1 MSPFLF
7 RANPYFRKESLRYRC
22 RLAEKKETGYHKDTR
37 DSYTYSNFCSI
48 LLSSRLYCRFWNRT
62 KSAAHRGSRTLPPV
76 RNCTSPR
83 RIFFLFGTIIYL
95 LFSDFKLFPK
105 KYSSRRQYL
114 TEPSLLICTLLIS
127 LLFPMKYPS
136 QPSGRDSILSAASN
150 LLQRLPPETSV
161 TFLGSFCVSRIK
173 NEGTFL
179 IKHKIF
185 AFTAILFPAR
195 R

>member
-1 MSPFLF
+1 MLELISLSPFLF

-95 LFSDFKLFPK
+95 LFSDFKLFPEK
-105 KYSSRRQYL
+105 
-114 TEPSLLICTLLIS
+114 
-127 LLFPMKYPS
+127 
-136 QPSGRDSILSAASN
+136 
-150 LLQRLPPETSV
+150 
-161 TFLGSFCVSRIK
+161 
-173 NEGTFL
+173 
-179 IKHKIF
+179 
-185 AFTAILFPAR
+185 ILFQKTVPHRALFVDMYFADLTAVSDEISVPAFR
-195 R
+195 KRFNTQRSIEPAPKATARNICDLFGVVLCFKNKK

>member
-1 MSPFLF
+1 MAIWTIIRVFVVVFAGVFAAVLELISLSPFLF

-95 LFSDFKLFPK
+95 
-105 KYSSRRQYL
+105 
-114 TEPSLLICTLLIS
+114 
-127 LLFPMKYPS
+127 
-136 QPSGRDSILSAASN
+136 
-150 LLQRLPPETSV
+150 QRLPPETSV

-185 AFTAILFPAR
+185 SFTAILFPAR

>member
-95 LFSDFKLFPK
+95 LFSDFKLFPEK
-105 KYSSRRQYL
+105 ILFQKTVPHRALFVDMYFADL
-114 TEPSLLICTLLIS
+114 TAVSDEIS
-127 LLFPMKYPS
+127 VRKRL
-136 QPSGRDSILSAASN
+136 ILSAASN

-161 TFLGSFCVSRIK
+161 TFLESFCVSRIK